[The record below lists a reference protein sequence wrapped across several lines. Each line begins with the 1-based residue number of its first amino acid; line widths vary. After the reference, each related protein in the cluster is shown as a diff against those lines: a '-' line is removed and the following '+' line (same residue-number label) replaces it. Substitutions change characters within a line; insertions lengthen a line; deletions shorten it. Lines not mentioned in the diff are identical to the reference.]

1 MKCHQLPGGT
11 WQSRYAGANRNI
23 DPLPDIE
30 QPIPFA
36 LATISTRK
44 RIS

>member
-1 MKCHQLPGGT
+1 MKYRQLHGGI
-11 WQSRYAGANRNI
+11 WQSRYAGASRII

-30 QPIPFA
+30 QPTPFA
-36 LATISTRK
+36 LASISTRK